1 VNVAKAY
8 QAAITFT
15 AASNATECELTV
27 ASAAG
32 ILAGDVVQVS
42 SGWLKL
48 DNMVLRVKS
57 VTGTKIVL
65 EAFDTTDTT
74 KFPAGTG
81 AGTLR
86 KIDSWITMPQVMTLS
101 TEGGDQQTISVQFLE
116 DDKARTIPTF
126 KNAVVQVYTFAHDP
140 LLAIYKRLIELDES
154 SDTTA
159 IWFHNQRGKADR
171 YYSAKVSFQKVPKT
185 EINAVESN
193 EARMNFESDMQ
204 IYPIADSSAIPLAF
218 LTDLSPTKSVA
229 TGAALDL
236 AVVMQGGSAP
246 YTYVWKKAAQPF
258 RAKRPRRSTSRL
270 WHPAM
275 LVLTPVKS
283 PTPRAKPSPLLRVPS
298 RSANQLCPVRR
309 VKNTPRTFLF

>member
-1 VNVAKAY
+1 MAFAIPNGSRVNVAKAY
-8 QAAITFT
+8 QAPITFT

-27 ASAAG
+27 ASASG

-57 VTGTKIVL
+57 VTSNKIVL

-140 LLAIYKRLIELDES
+140 QLAIYKRL
-154 SDTTA
+154 
-159 IWFHNQRGKADR
+159 
-171 YYSAKVSFQKVPKT
+171 
-185 EINAVESN
+185 
-193 EARMNFESDMQ
+193 
-204 IYPIADSSAIPLAF
+204 
-218 LTDLSPTKSVA
+218 
-229 TGAALDL
+229 
-236 AVVMQGGSAP
+236 
-246 YTYVWKKAAQPF
+246 
-258 RAKRPRRSTSRL
+258 
-270 WHPAM
+270 
-275 LVLTPVKS
+275 
-283 PTPRAKPSPLLRVPS
+283 
-298 RSANQLCPVRR
+298 
-309 VKNTPRTFLF
+309 

>member
-1 VNVAKAY
+1 MTFAIPNGSRVNVAKAY
-8 QAAITFT
+8 QAPITFT

-57 VTGTKIVL
+57 VAGTKIVL
-65 EAFDTTDTT
+65 DSFDTSDTT

-86 KIDSWITMPQVMTLS
+86 KIDTWITMPQVMTLS

-140 LLAIYKRLIELDES
+140 LLAIYKRLSELDES

-159 IWFHNQRGKADR
+159 VWFHNPRGKADR
-171 YYSAKVSFQKVPKT
+171 YYSAKVSFQKVKLYYMSSKIRLLPKGK
-185 EINAVESN
+185 V
-193 EARMNFESDMQ
+193 
-204 IYPIADSSAIPLAF
+204 
-218 LTDLSPTKSVA
+218 
-229 TGAALDL
+229 
-236 AVVMQGGSAP
+236 
-246 YTYVWKKAAQPF
+246 
-258 RAKRPRRSTSRL
+258 
-270 WHPAM
+270 
-275 LVLTPVKS
+275 
-283 PTPRAKPSPLLRVPS
+283 
-298 RSANQLCPVRR
+298 
-309 VKNTPRTFLF
+309 

>member
-1 VNVAKAY
+1 MAFAIPNGSRVNVAKAY
-8 QAAITFT
+8 QAPITFT

-27 ASAAG
+27 ASASG

-57 VTGTKIVL
+57 VTSNKIVL

-140 LLAIYKRLIELDES
+140 QLAIYKRLIDLGDS

-159 IWFHNQRGKADR
+159 VWFHNPRGKADR
-171 YYSAKVSFQKVPKT
+171 FYSAKVSFQRVPRT

-204 IYPIADSSAIPLAF
+204 IYPIADSSVTPLA
-218 LTDLSPTKSVA
+218 
-229 TGAALDL
+229 L
-236 AVVMQGGSAP
+236 AVVMKGGSAP
-246 YTYVWKKAAQPF
+246 YTYVWKKGSTAIPGKTASTFNISSVASGDAGVYTCEVTDAAG
-258 RAKRPRRSTSRL
+258 KTITS
-270 WHPAM
+270 AACT
-275 LVLTPVKS
+275 VTIS
-283 PTPRAKPSPLLRVPS
+283 
-298 RSANQLCPVRR
+298 
-309 VKNTPRTFLF
+309 

>member
-1 VNVAKAY
+1 MAFAIPNGSRVNVAKAY
-8 QAAITFT
+8 QAPITFT

-57 VTGTKIVL
+57 VTSTKIVL

-140 LLAIYKRLIELDES
+140 NWRSTNASLTWMTPA
-154 SDTTA
+154 TPA
-159 IWFHNQRGKADR
+159 VWFHNPRGKADR
-171 YYSAKVSFQKVPKT
+171 YYSAKVSFQRVPRT

-204 IYPIADSSAIPLAF
+204 IYPIADSSVTPLAF
-218 LTDLSPTKSVA
+218 LTDLPATKSVA

-236 AVVMQGGSAP
+236 AVVMKGGSAP
-246 YTYVWKKAAQPF
+246 YTYVWKKGSTAIPGKTASTFNISSVASGDAGVYTCEVTDAAG
-258 RAKRPRRSTSRL
+258 KTITS
-270 WHPAM
+270 AACT
-275 LVLTPVKS
+275 VTVS
-283 PTPRAKPSPLLRVPS
+283 
-298 RSANQLCPVRR
+298 
-309 VKNTPRTFLF
+309 

>member
-1 VNVAKAY
+1 MAFAIPNGSRVNVAKAY
-8 QAAITFT
+8 LEPIIFT

-27 ASAAG
+27 ASADG
-32 ILAGDVVQVS
+32 ITAGDVIQVN
-42 SGWLKL
+42 SGWLRL

-57 VTGTKIVL
+57 VSGTKVVL
-65 EAFDTTDTT
+65 EGFDTSDTN
-74 KFPAGTG
+74 KFAAGTG
-81 AGTLR
+81 AGTIR

-126 KNAVVQVYTFAHDP
+126 KNAVVQVYSFAHDP

-159 IWFHNQRGKADR
+159 IWFHNPRGKADR
-171 YYSAKVSFQKVPKT
+171 FYSAKVSFQKVPKT

-204 IYPIADSSAIPLAF
+204 IYPIADSSASPLAF
-218 LTDLSPTKSVA
+218 LSDLPATMDVA
-229 TGAALDL
+229 TGDVLDL

-246 YTYVWKKAAQPF
+246 YTYVWKKGTTALSGKTSSALNIPSVAAGDAGEYTCEVTDATGTTMTS
-258 RAKRPRRSTSRL
+258 AKCTVTVS
-270 WHPAM
+270 
-275 LVLTPVKS
+275 
-283 PTPRAKPSPLLRVPS
+283 
-298 RSANQLCPVRR
+298 
-309 VKNTPRTFLF
+309 

>member
-1 VNVAKAY
+1 MAFAIPNGSRVNVAKAY
-8 QAAITFT
+8 LAPIVFT

-57 VTGTKIVL
+57 VTDTK
-65 EAFDTTDTT
+65 

-86 KIDSWITMPQVMTLS
+86 KVDSWITMPQVMTLS

-140 LLAIYKRLIELDES
+140 QLAIYKRLIDLDDS

-159 IWFHNQRGKADR
+159 VWFHNPRGKADR
-171 YYSAKVSFQKVPKT
+171 YYSARVSFQRVPRT

-204 IYPIADSSAIPLAF
+204 IYPIADSSVTPLSF
-218 LTDLSPTKSVA
+218 LTDLPATKSVA

-236 AVVMQGGSAP
+236 AVVMNGGSAP
-246 YTYVWKKAAQPF
+246 YTYVWKKGSTAISGKTASTFNISSVASGDAGVYTCGVTDAAG
-258 RAKRPRRSTSRL
+258 KTITS
-270 WHPAM
+270 AACT
-275 LVLTPVKS
+275 VTVS
-283 PTPRAKPSPLLRVPS
+283 
-298 RSANQLCPVRR
+298 
-309 VKNTPRTFLF
+309 

>member
-1 VNVAKAY
+1 MAFAIPNGSRVNVAKAY
-8 QAAITFT
+8 LAPIIFT

-27 ASAAG
+27 ASADG
-32 ILAGDVVQVS
+32 IAAGDVIQVN
-42 SGWLKL
+42 SGWLRL

-57 VTGTKIVL
+57 VSGTKVVL
-65 EAFDTTDTT
+65 EGFNTSDTN
-74 KFPAGTG
+74 KFTAGTG

-126 KNAVVQVYTFAHDP
+126 KNAVVQVYSFAHDP
-140 LLAIYKRLIELDES
+140 LLAIYARLNELDES

-159 IWFHNQRGKADR
+159 IWFHNPRGKADR
-171 YYSAKVSFQKVPKT
+171 FYSAKVSFQKVPKT

-204 IYPIADSSAIPLAF
+204 IYPIADSSASPLAF
-218 LTDLSPTKSVA
+218 LSNLPATMDVA
-229 TGAALDL
+229 AGDALDL

-246 YTYVWKKAAQPF
+246 YAYVWKKGTTALSGKTASALNIPSVAAGDAGEYACEVTDATGTTMTS
-258 RAKRPRRSTSRL
+258 AKCTVTVS
-270 WHPAM
+270 
-275 LVLTPVKS
+275 
-283 PTPRAKPSPLLRVPS
+283 
-298 RSANQLCPVRR
+298 
-309 VKNTPRTFLF
+309 

>member
-1 VNVAKAY
+1 MAFAIPNGSRVNVAKAY
-8 QAAITFT
+8 LAPITFT

-32 ILAGDVVQVS
+32 IVAGDVVQVN
-42 SGWLKL
+42 SGWVKL

-57 VTGTKIVL
+57 ATTTKIVL
-65 EAFDTTDTT
+65 ESFDTTDIN

-101 TEGGDQQTISVQFLE
+101 TEGGDQQTISIQFLE

-159 IWFHNQRGKADR
+159 IWFNNKRGKADR
-171 YYSAKVSFQKVPKT
+171 FYSATVSFQKVPKT

-193 EARMNFESDMQ
+193 EARMSFESDMQ
-204 IYPIADSSAIPLAF
+204 IYPIADASVTPLAF
-218 LTDLSPTKSVA
+218 LSDLPSTKTVTSG
-229 TGAALDL
+229 TALDL
-236 AVVMQGGSAP
+236 SVVMQGGSAP
-246 YTYVWKKAAQPF
+246 YTYVWKKDGTALPG
-258 RAKRPRRSTSRL
+258 KT
-270 WHPAM
+270 
-275 LVLTPVKS
+275 S
-283 PTPRAKPSPLLRVPS
+283 PTLNVASTGSGDAGDYTCEVTDAS
-298 RSANQLCPVRR
+298 GSALTSSACSV
-309 VKNTPRTFLF
+309 TIS

>member
-8 QAAITFT
+8 LAPIVFT

-32 ILAGDVVQVS
+32 ILPGDVVQVS

-65 EAFDTTDTT
+65 EAFETTDTK

-140 LLAIYKRLIELDES
+140 QLAIYKRLIDLDDS

-159 IWFHNQRGKADR
+159 VWFHNPRGKADR
-171 YYSAKVSFQKVPKT
+171 YYSAKVSFQRVPRT

-204 IYPIADSSAIPLAF
+204 IYP
-218 LTDLSPTKSVA
+218 
-229 TGAALDL
+229 
-236 AVVMQGGSAP
+236 
-246 YTYVWKKAAQPF
+246 YVWKKGGTAIPGKTASTFNIPSVASGDAGSYTCEVTDAAG
-258 RAKRPRRSTSRL
+258 KTITSG
-270 WHPAM
+270 AC
-275 LVLTPVKS
+275 VVTIS
-283 PTPRAKPSPLLRVPS
+283 
-298 RSANQLCPVRR
+298 
-309 VKNTPRTFLF
+309 

>member
-1 VNVAKAY
+1 MAFAIPNGSRVNVAKAY
-8 QAAITFT
+8 LAPIIFT

-27 ASAAG
+27 ASADG
-32 ILAGDVVQVS
+32 IAAGDVIQVN
-42 SGWLKL
+42 SGWLRL

-57 VTGTKIVL
+57 VSGTKVVL
-65 EAFDTTDTT
+65 EGFNTSDTN
-74 KFPAGTG
+74 KFTAGTG

-126 KNAVVQVYTFAHDP
+126 KNAVVQVYSFAHDP
-140 LLAIYKRLIELDES
+140 LLAIYARLIELDES

-159 IWFHNQRGKADR
+159 IWFHNPRGKADR
-171 YYSAKVSFQKVPKT
+171 FYSAKVSFQKVPKT

-204 IYPIADSSAIPLAF
+204 IYPIADSSASPLAF
-218 LTDLSPTKSVA
+218 LSDLPASMDVA
-229 TGAALDL
+229 TGDALDL

-246 YTYVWKKAAQPF
+246 YTYVWKKGTTVLSGKTSSAFNIPSVASGDAGSYTCEVTDAAG
-258 RAKRPRRSTSRL
+258 KTITSG
-270 WHPAM
+270 ACA
-275 LVLTPVKS
+275 VTVS
-283 PTPRAKPSPLLRVPS
+283 
-298 RSANQLCPVRR
+298 
-309 VKNTPRTFLF
+309 

>member
-1 VNVAKAY
+1 MAFAIPNGSRVNVAKAY
-8 QAAITFT
+8 LAPIVFT

-32 ILAGDVVQVS
+32 ILAGDVVQVN

-65 EAFDTTDTT
+65 EAFDTTDTN

-204 IYPIADSSAIPLAF
+204 IYPIADSSAVPLAF
-218 LTDLSPTKSVA
+218 LTDLLATKSVA
-229 TGAALDL
+229 SGSPLDL

-246 YTYVWKKAAQPF
+246 YTYVWKKGGTAIPGKTASTLNIPTTSSTDAGVYTCEVTDAAG
-258 RAKRPRRSTSRL
+258 KTLTS
-270 WHPAM
+270 AACT
-275 LVLTPVKS
+275 VTVS
-283 PTPRAKPSPLLRVPS
+283 
-298 RSANQLCPVRR
+298 
-309 VKNTPRTFLF
+309 

>member
-1 VNVAKAY
+1 MAFAIPNGSRVNVAKAY
-8 QAAITFT
+8 LAPIIFT

-27 ASAAG
+27 ASADG
-32 ILAGDVVQVS
+32 IAAGDVIQVN
-42 SGWLKL
+42 SGWLRL

-57 VTGTKIVL
+57 VSGTKVVL
-65 EAFDTTDTT
+65 EGFNTSDTN
-74 KFPAGTG
+74 KFTAGTG

-126 KNAVVQVYTFAHDP
+126 KNAVVQVYSFAHDP
-140 LLAIYKRLIELDES
+140 LLAIYARLIELDES

-159 IWFHNQRGKADR
+159 IWFHNPRGKADR
-171 YYSAKVSFQKVPKT
+171 FYSAKVSFQKVPKT

-204 IYPIADSSAIPLAF
+204 IYPIADSSASPLAF
-218 LTDLSPTKSVA
+218 LSDLPASMDVA
-229 TGAALDL
+229 TGDALDL

-246 YTYVWKKAAQPF
+246 YTYVWKKGTTVLSGKTSSAFNIPSVASVDAGSYTCEVTDAAG
-258 RAKRPRRSTSRL
+258 KTITSG
-270 WHPAM
+270 ACA
-275 LVLTPVKS
+275 VTVS
-283 PTPRAKPSPLLRVPS
+283 
-298 RSANQLCPVRR
+298 
-309 VKNTPRTFLF
+309 